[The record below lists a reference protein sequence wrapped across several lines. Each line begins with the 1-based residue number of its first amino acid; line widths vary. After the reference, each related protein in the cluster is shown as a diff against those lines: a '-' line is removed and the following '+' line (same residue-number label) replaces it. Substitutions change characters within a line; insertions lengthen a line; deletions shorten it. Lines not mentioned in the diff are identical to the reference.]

1 MTPTS
6 IYTASEIVNADLL
19 RVRKLRLVG
28 VLRRTQN
35 IPRTRS
41 RKKMQMQLGQ
51 VSERTAGWE
60 SLARC
65 TLGLHHTCKVW
76 CWGADKG
83 ATECE
88 GSMSD

>member
-65 TLGLHHTCKVW
+65 TLELHYICKVW
-76 CWGADKG
+76 CWGYRQG
-83 ATECE
+83 
-88 GSMSD
+88 GN